1 MRGTSVEFEVLVAA
15 AVVVVTAEVSVV
27 VGPVVVGPDNVVVL
41 PPAVVVGEP
50 ESPQAAS
57 TRARTNEKGR
67 IRRIHRG

>member
-27 VGPVVVGPDNVVVL
+27 VGPVVVGLDNVVVL

-57 TRARTNEKGR
+57 TRARANKRGR